1 MKHQIS
7 DRNTRCIATLNSPQ
21 PVVRRAHYCVEMA
34 PKGRKKDTA
43 IYTPLE
49 QPPIWPPFKSLI
61 PSNLLSIQEILTNQ
75 IVTIPHFWPASLCKT
90 YVSFLSN
97 LPLVTTPGK
106 PKKGDA
112 VRVNDRFQIQDALFA
127 TRLWEE
133 TGLKDI
139 IMGYVQS
146 EDGLQLDGEARKQ
159 LWGGELVGLN
169 PNIRVYRYSKGQFF
183 DQHYD
188 DSNNVT
194 VRSGQTDIPAHT
206 TWTLLLYLTSP
217 ATGCLGGETV
227 FYPDPAI
234 KKTPSPQPVIVNL
247 EVGLALLHRH
257 GAECMLHEGAEVLA
271 GEKWVIRSDLCVKR

>member
-1 MKHQIS
+1 
-7 DRNTRCIATLNSPQ
+7 
-21 PVVRRAHYCVEMA
+21 MA

-43 IYTPLE
+43 ISTPLE

-61 PSNLLSIQEILTNQ
+61 PSNLLSSQETLANQ

-112 VRVNDRFQIQDALFA
+112 VRVNDRFQIQDASFA

-146 EDGLQLDGEARKQ
+146 EDGLQLDREARKQ
-159 LWGGELVGLN
+159 LWGGEVVGLN

-206 TWTLLLYLTSP
+206 TWTLLLYLSSP

-234 KKTPSPQPVIVNL
+234 KKTLPTEPVIVKL

-257 GAECMLHEGAEVLA
+257 GAECMLHEGREVVA

>member
-1 MKHQIS
+1 MS
-7 DRNTRCIATLNSPQ
+7 L
-21 PVVRRAHYCVEMA
+21 
-34 PKGRKKDTA
+34 KGRKKDTA
-43 IYTPLE
+43 RSMPLE

-112 VRVNDRFQIQDALFA
+112 VRVNDRFQIQDASFA

-159 LWGGELVGLN
+159 LWGGEVVGLN

-194 VRSGQTDIPAHT
+194 VRSGQTDLPVRT

-217 ATGCLGGETV
+217 ASGCLGGETV

-234 KKTPSPQPVIVNL
+234 KKTPSPEPVIVNL

-257 GAECMLHEGAEVLA
+257 GAECMLHEGREVVA